1 MSLLPPEWGR
11 SAVEWRAERD
21 KVRLFRPPAHDNVAD
36 VAAQMRENERRQPE
50 VVLINGAHIEPQPVR
65 WLWRNHLQRGS
76 LNLLAGKSATGKST
90 VALSFAA
97 TITSGGPWP
106 DGQVCEAEQA
116 LFWSGEDDVRTTLLP
131 RFIAAGGERDNIGF
145 IEGVRDDGKKRPF
158 NPAADMPVLERAIAK
173 IGGKVGLIVLDPIAV
188 VVKGDSHKN
197 VETRV
202 GLQPF
207 CDLCAAVGA
216 AGLGVHH
223 FTKNTSGGDPLERVS
238 GSLAFGALPRAIL
251 VAARDENDA
260 DDPRRALLR
269 AKVSNG
275 PDWGGFAYSLER
287 RELDGY
293 PGIEA
298 QRVLWGGPIE
308 GTTRDILAKFEE
320 KRDDRPAMVF
330 LREALKGGPR
340 LAAEVIAEAALA
352 GIPKRTLQRALNDM
366 GGTTERHGVGR
377 DHFTVWELPRLDA

>member
-1 MSLLPPEWGR
+1 MSGR
-11 SAVEWRAERD
+11 SQKWSSSM
-21 KVRLFRPPAHDNVAD
+21 AHTSN
-36 VAAQMRENERRQPE
+36 
-50 VVLINGAHIEPQPVR
+50 PQPVR

-76 LNLLAGKSATGKST
+76 LNLLAGKSAAGKST

-97 TITSGGPWP
+97 TITSDGPWP

-116 LFWSGEDDVRTTLLP
+116 LFWSGEDDVGTTLLP
-131 RFIAAGGERDNIGF
+131 RFIAAGGERDNIRF
-145 IEGVRDDGKKRPF
+145 IEGVREDGKKRPF
-158 NPAADMPVLERAIAK
+158 SPAADMPMLERAIAK

-223 FTKNTSGGDPLERVS
+223 FTKNTSGGDPLDRVS
-238 GSLAFGALPRAIL
+238 GSLAFGALPRVIL
-251 VAARDENDA
+251 VAARDQNAA

-275 PDWGGFAYSLER
+275 PDWGGFDYKLER
-287 RELDGY
+287 RELDRW
-293 PGIEA
+293 PGVEA
-298 QRVLWGGPIE
+298 QRVLWGDAIE
-308 GTTRDILAKFEE
+308 RIGAGNIGA
-320 KRDDRPAMVF
+320 
-330 LREALKGGPR
+330 LRGEA
-340 LAAEVIAEAALA
+340 
-352 GIPKRTLQRALNDM
+352 
-366 GGTTERHGVGR
+366 
-377 DHFTVWELPRLDA
+377 